1 MPTPRTLADH
11 NHLATVWMDMVSRN
25 QPVAKIAAALG
36 VSERSAYVWRDR
48 AQAALGIEL
57 PVSRDKRNA
66 LHPRLDHLSLE
77 IPSCRV
83 LVGSDWH
90 IWPGY
95 RSRAET
101 AFFHV
106 LKTETFDVIVLNGD
120 VTDQPQVSRHGPGMS
135 IPPPRLQDEIAE
147 AQVRVAEVAKLAR
160 KRNADVRLVWIF
172 GNHDIRMWR
181 YIANNAPEL
190 GEMLTFE
197 DRFPAWEFTVS
208 MDINEGACWLK
219 HRWHGG
225 IHAAYNNVLRSGG
238 TLVTGDTHRLAM
250 VRWGDYNGVRYGIET
265 GMLGDP
271 RGPQFTYTDNTP
283 VNWCP
288 GFAELLV
295 TDEVHCELVDCSR
308 REIRRRGKVLPA

>member
-1 MPTPRTLADH
+1 MPTPKTLAAH
-11 NHLATVWMDMVSRN
+11 NEFATIWLEYAAKGATVS
-25 QPVAKIAAALG
+25 KIAAHFGL
-36 VSERSAYVWRDR
+36 SERNTYLRRDR

-57 PVSRDKRNA
+57 PAPRDNRNA

-77 IPSCRV
+77 IPNCRV

-95 RSRAET
+95 RSRAEE
-101 AFFHV
+101 AWFHV
-106 LKTETFDVIVLNGD
+106 LRTETFDVVVLNGD
-120 VTDQPQVSRHGPGMS
+120 VTDQPQVSRHGPSMS
-135 IPPPRLQDEIAE
+135 IPSPRLQDEIAE

-160 KRNADVRLVWIF
+160 KRNKAVRLIWIF

-181 YIANNAPEL
+181 YIALNAPEL

-197 DRFPAWEFTVS
+197 QRFPEWEFTVS
-208 MDINEGACWLK
+208 ADINGGVCWLK

-225 IHAAYNNVLRSGG
+225 IHAAYNNVLRAGG
-238 TLVTGDTHRLAM
+238 TIVTGDTHRLSQT
-250 VRWGDYNGVRYGIET
+250 RWGDFQGVKYGIET

-271 RGPQFTYTDNTP
+271 RGPQFTYTDNNP

-288 GFAELLV
+288 GFAELV
-295 TDEVHCELVDCSR
+295 ITDEVHCELVDCSR
-308 REIRRRGKVLPA
+308 REIRRRGKVIA